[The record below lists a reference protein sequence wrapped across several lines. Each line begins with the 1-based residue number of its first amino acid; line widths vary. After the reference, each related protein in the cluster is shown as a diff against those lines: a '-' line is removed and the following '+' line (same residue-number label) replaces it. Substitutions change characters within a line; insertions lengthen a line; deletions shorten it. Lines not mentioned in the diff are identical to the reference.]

1 LAKEIFYTAV
11 DIGTSKVCSIVA
23 RVGTEGELKVLG
35 TGIAPSQGVQ
45 KGRIESIGEVRE
57 AVAASLE
64 EAQRYIGRGGIS
76 GVYVVLSGTH
86 ISCLNTKDTM
96 KDAGKDAGDL
106 EGVTTQQLHQLI
118 QSSYPQVDPSQE
130 VLHVIPIGYEVD
142 GLSGVRNPAG
152 LHANEVQ
159 IQSHVVL
166 GDKVT
171 VKNTVKAVEASK
183 VSVNSLVVHSL
194 ASAEAV
200 LTGDE
205 REMGV
210 VLADIGCGT
219 TDVAIFRYGN
229 PWYSAVLPV
238 GGSQLTRDL
247 AVALRTP
254 YHLAEEIKIKW
265 GHVVPDMIRADEE
278 MVIPAFQ
285 GQPRRVVKRRALCE
299 PLHLR
304 MVEILKLIML
314 RVSQAGLRQLP
325 TGGLIITGGSAEMA
339 GLRELVE
346 NTLGGPVRIAYPSGI
361 AGLPSQLRKP
371 GFSAGVGAL
380 LWGIKHQ
387 GESRTYRNGE
397 RTLWGYKSLVRRLSR
412 AKEKVSR

>member
-11 DIGTSKVCSIVA
+11 DIGTSKICSIVA
-23 RVGTEGELKVLG
+23 RVGAEGELKVLG

-57 AVAASLE
+57 SVAVSLE

-76 GVYVVLSGTH
+76 GVYAVISGTH

-96 KDAGKDAGDL
+96 KDVGKDAGDL
-106 EGVTTQQLHQLI
+106 AGVRPQQLHQLI

-159 IQSHVVL
+159 IQAHVVM

-229 PWYSAVLPV
+229 PWYSAVIPV
-238 GGSQLTRDL
+238 GGS
-247 AVALRTP
+247 
-254 YHLAEEIKIKW
+254 H
-265 GHVVPDMIRADEE
+265 ADS
-278 MVIPAFQ
+278 
-285 GQPRRVVKRRALCE
+285 L
-299 PLHLR
+299 
-304 MVEILKLIML
+304 
-314 RVSQAGLRQLP
+314 
-325 TGGLIITGGSAEMA
+325 
-339 GLRELVE
+339 
-346 NTLGGPVRIAYPSGI
+346 PSGGGNQDQMGPCD
-361 AGLPSQLRKP
+361 AGDA
-371 GFSAGVGAL
+371 AG
-380 LWGIKHQ
+380 
-387 GESRTYRNGE
+387 
-397 RTLWGYKSLVRRLSR
+397 
-412 AKEKVSR
+412 